1 MTKKEFKPDTSWPF
15 PSKLPVET
23 TYGVERKDPKGNSYV
38 RQTKRLLVVKKK
50 AKDEKH

>member
-38 RQTKRLLVVKKK
+38 RVTRKLLVLKKK
-50 AKDEKH
+50 DKDEKH